1 MIKRTISKTTI
12 GSLANDIAG
21 NCKTI
26 HDPNTRKV
34 IETIYKALD
43 LAHKEIESLKTQLNQ
58 QNQIK
63 AD

>member
-1 MIKRTISKTTI
+1 MVKRTVSKTTV
-12 GSLANDIAG
+12 GTLANEVAD
-21 NCKTI
+21 NCRTI
-26 HDPNTRKV
+26 HDLNTRRV